1 MGASKDKPH
10 SHNGILEPYDGK
22 PLPLHLTADQKNKL
36 ERGESVMYNERTG
49 KSGRGVVIQDI
60 NATQSI
66 CMSKIRD
73 LSMYTKMVP
82 HVKKVE
88 IYEDY
93 KLANVSYPSSILSDQ
108 MSPRCC
114 SLHLVGHVT

>member
-1 MGASKDKPH
+1 
-10 SHNGILEPYDGK
+10 
-22 PLPLHLTADQKNKL
+22 
-36 ERGESVMYNERTG
+36 MYNERTG

-88 IYEDY
+88 IYENL
-93 KLANVSYPSSILSDQ
+93 KLANVS
-108 MSPRCC
+108 
-114 SLHLVGHVT
+114 